1 MMLFKRMLVFM
12 LILMT
17 LMPTAFA
24 AAPTPTPTPAPTNT
38 PIPTVPVF
46 GVSDAEPTPLPTD
59 FRGREQD
66 LEDWYEWYYEK
77 VNPIPNGGYKDPIYI
92 IDDRV
97 QFDEYNLP
105 EPMGAQYALKT
116 VEDFIDR
123 TADENTLI
131 FVDPVMGDDG
141 KLYSACFPELVAE
154 MRRLCARADII
165 TPNLTEACLMTDTG
179 YPDLSALSA
188 DEAEAA
194 VGRIAE
200 KIKSFT
206 DAECVITGI
215 HFKEG
220 VGTYCLGRMHGE
232 RARRNDYPGTGDL
245 FASVM
250 LGFILKSGRLD
261 KEILQKSAEYA
272 SRFTA
277 EVIDYSLEYGS
288 DEPRRDGV
296 LLEGCLGR
304 LIEDLSGR

>member
-1 MMLFKRMLVFM
+1 MNTNKKRKLPRVAALHDLSCFGRCA
-12 LILMT
+12 LTVIIPT
-17 LMPTAFA
+17 LSAAGMQTIPVPTALLSTHTGGFTGMHFRDLDDSIGDIA
-24 AAPTPTPTPAPTNT
+24 RH
-38 PIPTVPVF
+38 F
-46 GVSDAEPTPLPTD
+46 GELGLDFDA
-59 FRGREQD
+59 
-66 LEDWYEWYYEK
+66 
-77 VNPIPNGGYKDPIYI
+77 IYTGFLGSE
-92 IDDRV
+92 RQV
-97 QFDEYNLP
+97 
-105 EPMGAQYALKT
+105 KT

-154 MRRLCARADII
+154 MRRLCARAHII
-165 TPNLTEACLMTDTG
+165 TPNLTEACLMTDTV

-188 DEAEAA
+188 DEAERA
-194 VGRIAE
+194 VGEIAE
-200 KIKSFT
+200 NIKDFT
-206 DAECVITGI
+206 SAECVITGI
-215 HFKEG
+215 HFKDG
-220 VGTYCLGRMHGE
+220 VGTYCLGGMHSE

-277 EVIDYSLEYGS
+277 EVIDYSLEYGA

-304 LIEDLSGR
+304 LIADLAEIG